1 MTTGAD
7 EADWKAMVADLSEG
21 VILITPDGRITFAN
35 SAALAMHGVKRLEE
49 LGGSVEGFRA
59 RFVVHDGHHHP
70 LAPAEQPMARAARS
84 EAFTDIVV
92 RVSRS
97 GHPQPEWIFRV
108 RSLID
113 RNGKQGGSHAG
124 LLIRNDSEL
133 VEAEQRF
140 EHMFRANPAPAAICR
155 LADLRFC
162 RVNAGFLELTGFKEK
177 DVIGR
182 SVYEVD
188 VLREAEQRAAAIEQ
202 LQAGQTIKQREACL
216 DVPSDSQKWVIVAGH
231 PIDMPGY
238 TRCMLFTFA
247 DLEARRKAEIALKQ
261 SEERFAKAFQLT
273 PVPTLIGKRES
284 FTISGLNDAFTQAFG
299 HHLDD
304 CLGKTIE
311 SIGLW
316 VDAKAER
323 RFDREL
329 KRSGTVRNFEGCLRA
344 KDGSDLDCLI
354 SAEVVTIDGQA
365 CVLCTMQD
373 ITERR
378 RSETDLIAAIEA
390 AMSDASWFTR
400 GVLDKL
406 AALRQPLAVRVA
418 TQDGNPLTRREREV
432 LKRVGR
438 GSTDQEIA
446 QELALSHHTV
456 RNHVASLHRKL
467 GVKRRSA
474 VVVWARER
482 GLVDGPDPKRSVRA
496 RKAVRKSQEN

>member
-1 MTTGAD
+1 MSIEAD

-21 VILITPDGRITFAN
+21 VLLIRPDGTLTFAN
-35 SAALAMHGVKRLEE
+35 TAALAMHGVSRLDE
-49 LGGSVEGFRA
+49 LGGSIAGFHKRFILSNA
-59 RFVVHDGHHHP
+59 RSHP
-70 LAPAEQPMARAARS
+70 LDPKQDPLARAARG
-84 EAFTDIVV
+84 EAFSDMVI
-92 RVSRS
+92 RVAKVGDGQHQS
-97 GHPQPEWIFRV
+97 IFRV

-113 RNGKQGGSHAG
+113 RNGEQGGLHSG
-124 LLIRNDSEL
+124 LLIRNDTEL

-155 LADLRFC
+155 LSDFRFC
-162 RVNAGFLELTGFKEK
+162 RVNQGFLELTGFKENQ
-177 DVIGR
+177 VVGR

-188 VLREAEQRAAAIEQ
+188 VLRQAEQRAAAIEH
-202 LQAGQTIKQREACL
+202 LHAGETIRQREACL
-216 DVPSDSQKWVIVAGH
+216 DVPADSNKWVIVAGH
-231 PIDMPGY
+231 PIDMPGD

-273 PVPTLIGKRES
+273 PVPTLIGKRAGLA
-284 FTISGLNDAFTQAFG
+284 ISGLNDSFTQTFG

-304 CLGKTIE
+304 CLGKTAAE
-311 SIGLW
+311 IGLW
-316 VDAKAER
+316 IDPKLER

-329 KRSGTVRNFEGCLRA
+329 KRAGAVRNFDGRLRA
-344 KDGSDLDCLI
+344 KDGSELDCMI
-354 SAEVVTIDGQA
+354 SAESVTIDGEA
-365 CVLCTMQD
+365 CVLCTLQD

-378 RSETDLIAAIEA
+378 RSEKDLIAAIEA

-406 AALRQPLAVRVA
+406 ATLRQPPRPGEAA
-418 TQDGNPLTRREREV
+418 PSETSLTRREREV
-432 LKRVGR
+432 LKRVGH

-446 QELALSHHTV
+446 EELALSPNTV

-467 GVKRRSA
+467 GVNRRSA

-482 GLVDGPDPKRSVRA
+482 GLVDAPEPKRSIRA
-496 RKAVRKSQEN
+496 KKR

>member
-1 MTTGAD
+1 MNTEAD
-7 EADWKAMVADLSEG
+7 EADWEAMVADLSEG
-21 VILITPDGRITFAN
+21 VILIRPDGRITYAN
-35 SAALAMHGVKRLEE
+35 NAALAMHGARRPED
-49 LGGSVEGFRA
+49 LGGSIEGFRS
-59 RFVVHDGHHHP
+59 RYVVRDSHRHP
-70 LAPAEQPMARAARS
+70 LDPAEDPMARAARGES
-84 EAFTDIVV
+84 FADMVV
-92 RVSRS
+92 RVAKV

-113 RNGKQGGSHAG
+113 RNGEQGRSHSG
-124 LLIRNDSEL
+124 LLIRNDTEL

-140 EHMFRANPAPAAICR
+140 ERMFRANPAPAAICR

-162 RVNAGFLELTGFKEK
+162 RVNEGFLELTGFKEK

-182 SVYEVD
+182 SVYEID
-188 VLREAEQRAAAIEQ
+188 VLKDAEQRATAIEQ
-202 LQAGQTIKQREACL
+202 LHAGQTIKQREACL
-216 DVPSDSQKWVIVAGH
+216 DVPADAEKWVIVAGH
-231 PIDMPGY
+231 PIEMPGD

-247 DLEARRKAEIALKQ
+247 DLEARRKAEIALRQ

-273 PVPTLIGKRES
+273 PVPTLIGKREGLA
-284 FTISGLNDAFTQAFG
+284 IAGLNDAFAQTFG

-304 CLGKTIE
+304 CLGKTPAA
-311 SIGLW
+311 IGLW
-316 VDAKAER
+316 VDLKAER
-323 RFDREL
+323 RFEREL
-329 KRSGTVRNFEGCLRA
+329 KRSGTVRNFDGCLRT
-344 KDGSDLDCLI
+344 KDGADLDCLI
-354 SAEVVTIDGQA
+354 SAEIVRIDGDA

-378 RSETDLIAAIEA
+378 RSEKDLIAAIEA

-406 AALRQPLAVRVA
+406 AALRQPQPVGEPLH
-418 TQDGNPLTRREREV
+418 DGTPLTRREREV

-438 GSTDQEIA
+438 GSTDKEIA
-446 QELALSHHTV
+446 EELALSQNTV

-482 GLVDGPDPKRSVRA
+482 GLVDGPDPKRSQRP
-496 RKAVRKSQEN
+496 RKPVKTNH

>member
-1 MTTGAD
+1 MTKGAD

-21 VILITPDGRITFAN
+21 VILITPDGRIIFAN
-35 SAALAMHGVKRLEE
+35 NAALAMHGVKRLED
-49 LGGSVEGFRA
+49 LGGTIEGFRA
-59 RFVVHDGHHHP
+59 RFDVHDGHHHP
-70 LAPAEQPMARAARS
+70 LDPAEDPMARAARS
-84 EAFTDIVV
+84 ESFTDMVV
-92 RVSRS
+92 RVAKS

-113 RNGKQGGSHAG
+113 RNGEEGGSHSG

-162 RVNAGFLELTGFKEK
+162 RVNAGFLELTGFKEQ
-177 DVIGR
+177 DVLGR

-188 VLREAEQRAAAIEQ
+188 VLRNAEQRATAIEQ
-202 LQAGQTIKQREACL
+202 LHAGQTIRQREACL
-216 DVPSDSQKWVIVAGH
+216 DVPADSEKWVIVAGH

-273 PVPTLIGKRES
+273 PVPTLIGKREGLA
-284 FTISGLNDAFTQAFG
+284 ISGLNDAFTQTFG
-299 HHLDD
+299 HHLDG
-304 CLGKTIE
+304 CLGETPA

-316 VDAKAER
+316 VDLKAER
-323 RFDREL
+323 RFEREL
-329 KRSGTVRNFEGCLRA
+329 KRAGMVRNFDGCLRA

-354 SAEVVTIDGQA
+354 SAEIVTIDGQA
-365 CVLCTMQD
+365 SVLCTMQD

-378 RSETDLIAAIEA
+378 RSEKDLITAIEA

-406 AALRQPLAVRVA
+406 AALRQPQAA
-418 TQDGNPLTRREREV
+418 GEAAHDGTPLTRREREV

-438 GSTDQEIA
+438 GSTDHEIA
-446 QELALSHHTV
+446 QELALSQNTV

-482 GLVDGPDPKRSVRA
+482 GLVDGPDPKRSLRA
-496 RKAVRKSQEN
+496 RKPVKTSQKK